1 MIFRNRL
8 TSRDGQ
14 EEVEVE
20 VLGREPDRE
29 PRLLVVLDGVV
40 MQVDLATARHALR
53 RVARFEPAG
62 ADGYWSL

>member
-1 MIFRNRL
+1 MIVERL
-8 TSRDGQ
+8 RDGQ
-14 EEVEVE
+14 EEAEVE
-20 VLGREPDRE
+20 VLGGEPDRE

-40 MQVDLATARHALR
+40 MQVDLATARNALR